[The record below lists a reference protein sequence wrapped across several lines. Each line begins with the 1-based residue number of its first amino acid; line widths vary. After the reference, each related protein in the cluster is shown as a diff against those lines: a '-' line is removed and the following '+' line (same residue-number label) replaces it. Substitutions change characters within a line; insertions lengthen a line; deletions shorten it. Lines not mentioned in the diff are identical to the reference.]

1 MVEFEV
7 ARVDDGA
14 DRGPEVDA
22 AGIRNGM
29 ADVEESEFE
38 RTGFEFVPDFTTCK
52 SASLTFASLSL
63 PSMRPQVRR
72 VA

>member
-29 ADVEESEFE
+29 ADVEESEFD
-38 RTGFEFVPDFTTCK
+38 R
-52 SASLTFASLSL
+52 L
-63 PSMRPQVRR
+63 
-72 VA
+72 